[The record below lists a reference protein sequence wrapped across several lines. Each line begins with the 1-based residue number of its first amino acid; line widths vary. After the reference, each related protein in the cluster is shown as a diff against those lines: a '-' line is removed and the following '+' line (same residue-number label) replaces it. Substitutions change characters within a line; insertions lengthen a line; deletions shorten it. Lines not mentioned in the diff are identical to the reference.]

1 MDVPDPTPHER
12 QNLVAIG
19 DDALDLARRAMLDAL
34 GVSLGIASDQ
44 IRELRDEVWPPGV
57 IACDCRATVRMLRH
71 ELDAMDALGW
81 PRMER

>member
-19 DDALDLARRAMLDAL
+19 DDALDRARRAMLDA
-34 GVSLGIASDQ
+34 
-44 IRELRDEVWPPGV
+44 IRESLDIACGQVKELREEAWPPGV
-57 IACDCRATVRMLRH
+57 IVEDCRSTVRLLRH

-81 PRMER
+81 PHMER